1 MANRNSVPMPQ
12 VAGIGELLWDLLPE
26 GRRIGGAP
34 ANFAYHVNASGVPA
48 TIVSCVGK
56 DDLGKEIV
64 NSIVDWKM
72 DPRFVFE
79 LPDYPTGTVEVSLD
93 KNGSPEYVINEEV
106 AWDHPA
112 WNDEIAILAGS
123 IRAVCFGTLGQRA
136 PASRT
141 FIQLFVRKTSSS
153 CLRVFDVNLRQS
165 YYDADVIGESLEL
178 ANVLKLNHEEAPVI
192 ARLLGFS
199 SSPDKA
205 LSEIRKR
212 FDLDL
217 IALTKGG
224 AGSSLLTGERVS
236 EHPGLPIKVVDT
248 VGAGDAFTASLVV
261 GLLRGDDLET
271 LNADSNRSA
280 ARVCG
285 HSGAIPAQISEVDT
299 ARKPKSG

>member
-1 MANRNSVPMPQ
+1 MASWNNIQMPQ

-34 ANFAYHVNASGVPA
+34 ANFAYHVNELGVPA
-48 TIVSCVGK
+48 TVVSCVGK

-64 NSIVDWKM
+64 NSIVGWKM
-72 DPRFVFE
+72 DSRFVFE
-79 LPDYPTGTVEVSLD
+79 LSDYRTGTVEVSLD
-93 KNGSPEYVINEEV
+93 VNGSPEYVINEEV
-106 AWDHPA
+106 AWDYLA
-112 WNDEIAILAGS
+112 WNDEITKLAAS
-123 IRAVCFGTLGQRA
+123 VRAVCFGTLGQRA
-136 PASRT
+136 PASRS
-141 FIQLFVRKTSSS
+141 FIQQFLRKTSPS

-165 YYDADVIGESLEL
+165 YYDADVIRESLSL

-199 SSPDKA
+199 ANTEQA
-205 LSEIRKR
+205 LSEIRKG

-224 AGSSLLTGERVS
+224 EGSSLLTRERVS
-236 EHPGLPIKVVDT
+236 EHPGLPTRVVDT

-271 LNADSNRSA
+271 LNADANRAA

-285 HSGAIPAQISEVDT
+285 HSGAIPSRTPEIDA
-299 ARKPKSG
+299 ARMPKSE

>member
-1 MANRNSVPMPQ
+1 MANRNNIQMPL

-34 ANFAYHVNASGVPA
+34 TNFAYHVNASGVPA
-48 TIVSCVGK
+48 TVVSCVGE

-64 NSIVDWKM
+64 KSIVDWKM

-79 LPDYPTGTVEVSLD
+79 LPDYKTGTVEVSLD

-106 AWDHPA
+106 AWDHPV
-112 WNDEIAILAGS
+112 WNDEIAKLAGS
-123 IRAVCFGTLGQRA
+123 VRAVCFGSLGQRA
-136 PASRT
+136 PASRS
-141 FIQLFVRKTSSS
+141 FIQQFLRTTSPS

-165 YYDADVIGESLEL
+165 YYDAGVIRESLEL

-192 ARLLGFS
+192 AGLLGFS
-199 SSPDKA
+199 ASHDQA

-224 AGSSLLTGERVS
+224 EGSSLLTREKVS
-236 EHPGLPIKVVDT
+236 EHPGIPTKVVDT

-261 GLLRGDDLET
+261 GLLRGDVLET
-271 LNADSNRSA
+271 LNADANRAA

-285 HSGAIPAQISEVDT
+285 HSGAIPSKITEVDA
-299 ARKPKSG
+299 ARMPRSG

>member
-1 MANRNSVPMPQ
+1 MANRNRVPMPQ
-12 VAGIGELLWDLLPE
+12 VAGIGELLWDLLPQ

-48 TIVSCVGK
+48 TVVSCVGK
-56 DDLGKEIV
+56 DDLGEEIV

-72 DPRFVFE
+72 DPRFVLE
-79 LPDYPTGTVEVSLD
+79 LSHYPTGTVEVSLD
-93 KNGSPEYVINEEV
+93 KKGSPEYVINEEV
-106 AWDHPA
+106 AWDHLA

-136 PASRT
+136 PASRS
-141 FIQLFVRKTSSS
+141 FIQQFLLNTSPS

-165 YYDADVIGESLEL
+165 YYDADVIRESLEL

-192 ARLLGFS
+192 ARQLGFS
-199 SSPDKA
+199 SPPDKA
-205 LSEIRKR
+205 LSEIRKW

-224 AGSSLLTGERVS
+224 EGSSLLTKERVS
-236 EHPGLPIKVVDT
+236 EHPGLPTKVVDT

-261 GLLRGDDLET
+261 GLLRGDNLDT
-271 LNADSNRSA
+271 LNTEANRAA

-285 HSGAIPAQISEVDT
+285 HSGAIPFQTTEVDA
-299 ARKPKSG
+299 ARMPKSE